1 MIQWTYGETE
11 EKRPAS
17 GNYRRQLQEL
27 QEQKRYKRNQ
37 KNYFGKG
44 FFYLMVLAACF
55 AAMKASKE
63 WDIPEPEAVVAETPE
78 ESLPA
83 FSEEILVEELPG
95 NVEPL
100 PVTGEAQ
107 TPVETPV
114 PAETPK
120 PTPVPTETP
129 KPTPAETPKP
139 VASEAVK
146 AEVKEY
152 QVQPGDTLAK
162 ICREHYGSFSMVKK
176 ICELNEISD
185 GDHIQP
191 GEVLVLP

>member
-11 EKRPAS
+11 EKKPAS

-27 QEQKRYKRNQ
+27 QEQKRYKKNQ

-63 WDIPEPEAVVAETPE
+63 WNIPESEAVVAETPE

-114 PAETPK
+114 PVETPK

-129 KPTPAETPKP
+129 KPTPA
-139 VASEAVK
+139 
-146 AEVKEY
+146 VKEY